1 MGKITILGSAAA
13 EGIPALFCNCRVCND
28 AWKNGGK
35 DMRMRTAYKL
45 NDHVRIDFGPDS
57 MVQEYKFQLHSENL
71 KHLFIT
77 HSHEDHLYVNLLN
90 YRRPGFSV
98 VAEDNILN
106 VYGNVGVI
114 DAIYNH
120 FAKTRCNFARFR
132 LNPVEIQAFSPV
144 ELPEEDMT
152 FHPMKAN
159 HMPSEQPNFYV
170 IRHGK
175 KWLMIANDTG
185 YFCEEDWVYLAA
197 LKIRFDVVITDCTGG
212 ILDNRDGYMSGKYVI
227 ATKQRLEE
235 MGCVD
240 KDTKYF
246 INHFS
251 HNGRLTHAEL
261 EAHYNPHGIQVGY
274 DGLEIEY

>member
-57 MVQEYKFQLHSENL
+57 MVQEYKFQLRSENL

-185 YFCEEDWVYLAA
+185 YFCEEDWAYLAA

-212 ILDNRDGYMSGKYVI
+212 ILDNRDGHMSGKYVL

>member
-13 EGIPALFCNCRVCND
+13 EGIPAMFCNCRVCTE

-35 DMRMRTAYKL
+35 DIRMRAAYKL
-45 NDHVRIDFGPDS
+45 NDRVRIDFGPDT
-57 MVQEYKFQLHSENL
+57 MAQEFKYELHSENL

-77 HSHEDHLYVNLLN
+77 HSHEDHFYPDLLV

-98 VAEDNILN
+98 VDEDNILN
-106 VYGNVGVI
+106 IYGNVGVI
-114 DAIYNH
+114 NSIYSK
-120 FAKTRCNFARFR
+120 FAERRCNFKFYRM
-132 LNPVEIQAFSPV
+132 NPVEIKAFSPI

-159 HMPSEQPNFYV
+159 HMPSEEPNFYI
-170 IRHGK
+170 IRHGSK
-175 KWLMIANDTG
+175 YLMIANDTG
-185 YFCEEDWVYLAA
+185 YFPEEDWVYIAA

-212 ILDNRDGYMSGKYVI
+212 ILDNRDGHMSGKYVL
-227 ATKQRLEE
+227 ATKERLTQ

-240 KDTKYF
+240 ENTQYF

-251 HNGRLTHAEL
+251 HNGRLTHAEF

>member
-57 MVQEYKFQLHSENL
+57 MVQEYKFQLRSEHL

-77 HSHEDHLYVNLLN
+77 HSHEDHLYINLLN

-185 YFCEEDWVYLAA
+185 YFCEEDWAYLAA

-212 ILDNRDGYMSGKYVI
+212 ILDNRDGHMSGKYVL

-235 MGCVD
+235 MGCID